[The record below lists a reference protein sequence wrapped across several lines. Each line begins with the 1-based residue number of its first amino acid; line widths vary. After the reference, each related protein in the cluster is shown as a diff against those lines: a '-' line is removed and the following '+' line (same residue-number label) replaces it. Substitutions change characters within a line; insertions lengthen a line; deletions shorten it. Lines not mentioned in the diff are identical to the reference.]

1 MQFVIILIITNAY
14 FINKMNIT
22 VHIWTKLN
30 FGKSHCLSEFLYKYR
45 RYVSIIMLSKLL
57 DVLNIKG
64 YIILKILH
72 MWAEGLLKIP
82 KNKFIFKI
90 IVCKLYLQWI
100 LNYYIC
106 YVFSVYDKKK
116 TRIIY
121 KFCFKQNQL
130 INKS

>member
-1 MQFVIILIITNAY
+1 
-14 FINKMNIT
+14 
-22 VHIWTKLN
+22 
-30 FGKSHCLSEFLYKYR
+30 
-45 RYVSIIMLSKLL
+45 MLSKLL

-106 YVFSVYDKKK
+106 YVFSVYDKKNK
-116 TRIIY
+116 TELYTNFALNKTSWLIRVKYLLHFINKIQFVSLLAINHNGFINLTIFANQIKIVGIFLPSIY
-121 KFCFKQNQL
+121 KYM
-130 INKS
+130 